1 MHNLHLIKLIRRA
14 INEFNWQRTFLN
26 TNVNEKVEIFN
37 SAILNILSN
46 FIPHEFAVCDHKH
59 PQRYNNKIRALIQEN
74 NVAFKNYCNNS
85 SNIDLKC
92 RLKYLQACPNASIEV
107 AKEKHHNTA
116 NKLINTQKSYKVY
129 WSLLQ
134 TFLNNKKIVIMPLL
148 FYENRFITDF
158 KEKPDFSIF
167 SSLKNDPLFLII
179 ALSLLILT
187 ILLRNTYL
195 NSYIFS
201 QKYWKNGHGHGN
213 GQGLWT

>member
-1 MHNLHLIKLIRRA
+1 MS
-14 INEFNWQRTFLN
+14 F
-26 TNVNEKVEIFN
+26 EI
-37 SAILNILSN
+37 
-46 FIPHEFAVCDHKH
+46 
-59 PQRYNNKIRALIQEN
+59 
-74 NVAFKNYCNNS
+74 
-85 SNIDLKC
+85 
-92 RLKYLQACPNASIEV
+92 LQACLNASIEV

-134 TFLNNKKIVIMPLL
+134 IFLNNKKILIMPLL

-158 KEKPDFSIF
+158 KEKPNFSIF
-167 SSLKNDPLFLII
+167 SSLKNAPLFLII
-179 ALSLLILT
+179 ALSLLMLT

>member
-46 FIPHEFAVCDHKH
+46 FIPHEFTVCDHKH
-59 PQRYNNKIRALIQEN
+59 PQRFNNKIRALIQEN

-92 RLKYLQACPNASIEV
+92 RLKCLQACPNASIEV

-129 WSLLQ
+129 
-134 TFLNNKKIVIMPLL
+134 
-148 FYENRFITDF
+148 
-158 KEKPDFSIF
+158 
-167 SSLKNDPLFLII
+167 
-179 ALSLLILT
+179 
-187 ILLRNTYL
+187 
-195 NSYIFS
+195 
-201 QKYWKNGHGHGN
+201 
-213 GQGLWT
+213 